1 MYASTVLIAFSIEG
15 IFCLSKASFF
25 KSEVYATIISGF
37 AIISFADLKIGAS
50 ASDKC
55 DLEFLFSPSST
66 LPGTWL
72 PKIPPIANTGYIQKC
87 GTTGINRK
95 YLGYALPVNLQHL
108 RCKTI

>member
-1 MYASTVLIAFSIEG
+1 MLSTVLIAFSIDG

-66 LPGTWL
+66 VTQYMASKNSSDCKYWL
-72 PKIPPIANTGYIQKC
+72 YSEVWNNWHKS
-87 GTTGINRK
+87 
-95 YLGYALPVNLQHL
+95 
-108 RCKTI
+108 